1 MERPKPTTCQ
11 LSVDPGAWRVPSHLA
26 IHLLPGDAGPTLV
39 VISLH
44 WADDSLVLL
53 QGDLSVCP
61 VRGRPAAWLEEKPR
75 TSVNSGRN
83 QTGGGLLQQNRNRYC
98 SARRARRMLSF
109 FLLSF

>member
-26 IHLLPGDAGPTLV
+26 THLLPGDAGPTLA

-98 SARRARRMLSF
+98 PARCARRMLSF